1 MSIRVL
7 DILREHHNDYIS
19 GAELSIRLGISREA
33 IWKSINRLKRY
44 GYKIESKKGIGYRL
58 VANSK
63 LLLPWE
69 IKKGLNTKFI
79 GKEIIHKIT
88 LDSTQDLALKIAE
101 RKPEGAVII
110 AEEQTKGKGRLGR
123 EWYSPQGGIWFSLIL
138 KPKIELWNITLLPLA
153 IGLAIADPLT
163 KLNLDVRLKW
173 PNDLVINNKKVAGI
187 LLDVS
192 AEETKINY
200 IVIGVGINVNIDDDR
215 LLELNA
221 TSIKREL
228 GYEIDRVKLM
238 QDILSSIEYRYEHFN
253 ECLDDYKARCITLN
267 KRVKVKTLSEE
278 FVGDAVNIDT
288 DGSLI
293 IVLDDNSI
301 RRVFSSEVSLSNN

>member
-7 DILREHHNDYIS
+7 DILREHNDYIS

-69 IKKGLNTKFI
+69 IKNGLNTKFI

-101 RKPEGAVII
+101 RKPEGTVII
-110 AEEQTKGKGRLGR
+110 AEEQAKGKGRFGK

-138 KPKIELWNITLLPLA
+138 KPKTELWNITLLPLA
-153 IGLAIADPLT
+153 IGVAIADSLT

-192 AEETKINY
+192 AEEAKVNY
-200 IVIGVGINVNIDDDR
+200 IVIGVGINANIDDDR
-215 LLELNA
+215 LLGLNA
-221 TSIKREL
+221 TSIKMEL
-228 GYEIDRVKLM
+228 GYEIDRVKLT
-238 QDILSSIEYRYEHFN
+238 QDILRSIEYRYEHFD
-253 ECLDDYKARCITLN
+253 ECLNDYKARCITLN
-267 KRVKVKTLSEE
+267 RRVNVKTLSEE

>member
-7 DILREHHNDYIS
+7 DILREHNDYIS
-19 GAELSIRLGISREA
+19 GAELGIRLGISREA

-69 IKKGLNTKFI
+69 IKNGLNTKFI

-101 RKPEGAVII
+101 RKPEGTVII
-110 AEEQTKGKGRLGR
+110 AEEQAKGKGRFGK

-138 KPKIELWNITLLPLA
+138 KPKTELWNITLLPLA
-153 IGLAIADPLT
+153 IGVAIADSLT

-192 AEETKINY
+192 AEEAKVNY
-200 IVIGVGINVNIDDDR
+200 IVIGVGINANIDDDR
-215 LLELNA
+215 LLGLNA
-221 TSIKREL
+221 TSIKMEL
-228 GYEIDRVKLM
+228 GYEIDRVKLT
-238 QDILSSIEYRYEHFN
+238 QDILRSIEYRYEHFD
-253 ECLDDYKARCITLN
+253 ECLNDYKARCITLN
-267 KRVKVKTLSEE
+267 RRVNVKTLSEE

>member
-33 IWKSINRLKRY
+33 VWKSINRLKRY

-101 RKPEGAVII
+101 RKPEGTVII

-138 KPKIELWNITLLPLA
+138 KPRIELWNITLLPLA

-192 AEETKINY
+192 AEEAKINY
-200 IVIGVGINVNIDDDR
+200 IVIGVGINANIEDDR

-238 QDILSSIEYRYEHFN
+238 QDILRSIEYRYEHFN

-267 KRVKVKTLSEE
+267 KRVKVKTLNEE